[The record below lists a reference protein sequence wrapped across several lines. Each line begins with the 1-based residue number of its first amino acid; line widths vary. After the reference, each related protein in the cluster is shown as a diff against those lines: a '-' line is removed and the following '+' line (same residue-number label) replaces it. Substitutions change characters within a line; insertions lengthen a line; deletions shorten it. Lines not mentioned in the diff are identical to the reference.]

1 MRDTLCI
8 GYDYTVTESLFQPV
22 YDRMIG
28 AAQMEFKME
37 IFKLVFEVLGG
48 LGLFFLGMKYMGD
61 GLELAAGNKLRTLL
75 EKITSNR
82 FLGMLVGLAVTA
94 VIQSSSATDA
104 MVVGFTNAG
113 LMELAQTVGILFGA
127 KIGTCVTSVLLSF
140 DIKQI
145 VPLFIFLGVIVMMFV
160 KKKNFKYYGQI
171 LAGFGILF
179 FGMDMMSGA
188 LKSLNENG
196 LIDSILSSVNNP
208 FIGILLGT
216 AVTAVIQS
224 SSASVGILMALGAAG
239 AIGVDQAIFIVFGM
253 NLGACMP
260 AFLSAAGAKRNAKQ
274 VAILNLLITLTGV
287 IIMTPLTMI
296 LPIADI
302 IEKLLPGS
310 TAAQISAAHIF
321 FNVAMTTILLPFASL
336 LVNLTRKILPYNE
349 DPEKDKMAVEFIDNR
364 ILTTPPMA
372 VLQCEKEVARL
383 SRLVQK
389 NYNRSMI
396 AFFDRDADS
405 IDKVLER
412 EKVIDYLSKEIT
424 DYIVKLN
431 ALDLE
436 AHDRQIVAAM
446 YSAIGD
452 LERIGDHAENI
463 VEYAR
468 TVIDRNLTFSDKA
481 VGELRDISD
490 KCRLLMELSFAMF
503 NAQGGSPE
511 LIERIIKTEDSVDD
525 CKDDYKQNH
534 IRRMDAGECNA
545 EAGTTFQNMLIDI
558 ERVGDHAINVAFAIP
573 NRQQSVVADSA

>member
-1 MRDTLCI
+1 MSVL
-8 GYDYTVTESLFQPV
+8 SLF
-22 YDRMIG
+22 
-28 AAQMEFKME
+28 K
-37 IFKLVFEVLGG
+37 VLGG
-48 LGLFFLGMKYMGD
+48 LGLFFLGMKYMGE

-75 EKITSNR
+75 EKITSNK
-82 FLGMLVGLAVTA
+82 FLGMLVGLVVTA

-140 DIKQI
+140 DIKSI

-160 KKKNFKYYGQI
+160 KKNNYKYYGQI

-188 LKSLNENG
+188 LKSLNETG
-196 LIDSILSSVNNP
+196 LIDNILSSVNNP

-224 SSASVGILMALGAAG
+224 SSASVGILMALAAAG
-239 AIGVDQAIFIVFGM
+239 AINVDQAIFIVFGM
-253 NLGACMP
+253 NLGATMP
-260 AFLSAAGAKRNAKQ
+260 AFLSAAGARRNAKQ
-274 VAILNLLITLTGV
+274 VAILNMLITLSGV
-287 IIMTPLTMI
+287 IIMTPITMLLPVADTIEKI
-296 LPIADI
+296 LPGTA
-302 IEKLLPGS
+302 
-310 TAAQISAAHIF
+310 AAQISAAHIF
-321 FNVAMTTILLPFASL
+321 FNVAMTVILLPFSGL
-336 LVNLTRKILPYNE
+336 LVKLTQKILPYHE

-372 VLQCEKEVARL
+372 VLQCEKEVARM

-389 NYNRSMI
+389 NYNRAMI
-396 AFFDRDADS
+396 AFFERDKDS
-405 IDKVLER
+405 IEKVLDR

-424 DYIVKLN
+424 DYIVKIN
-431 ALDLE
+431 ALDVE
-436 AHDRQIVAAM
+436 DHDRQIVAAM
-446 YSAIGD
+446 YSAIQD

-468 TVIDRNLTFSDKA
+468 TVIEEGLKFSDTA
-481 VGELRDISD
+481 LGELRDISD
-490 KCRLLMELSFAMF
+490 KCRSLMELSFAMF

-511 LIERIIKTEDSVDD
+511 LIEHIIKIEDSVDD

-534 IRRMDAGECNA
+534 IQRMDAGVCDA
-545 EAGTTFQNMLIDI
+545 VAGTTFLNMLIDI
-558 ERVGDHAINVAFAIP
+558 ERIGDHAINVAFAIP
-573 NRQQSVVADSA
+573 NRQKQVVAAI

>member
-1 MRDTLCI
+1 
-8 GYDYTVTESLFQPV
+8 
-22 YDRMIG
+22 
-28 AAQMEFKME
+28 ME

-274 VAILNLLITLTGV
+274 VAILNMLITLTGV
-287 IIMTPLTMI
+287 IILTPLTMI

-468 TVIDRNLTFSDKA
+468 TVIDRNLSFSDKA
-481 VGELRDISD
+481 IGELRDISD

-573 NRQQSVVADSA
+573 NRQQSVVADPA

>member
-1 MRDTLCI
+1 MSVL
-8 GYDYTVTESLFQPV
+8 SLF
-22 YDRMIG
+22 
-28 AAQMEFKME
+28 K
-37 IFKLVFEVLGG
+37 VLGG
-48 LGLFFLGMKYMGD
+48 LGLFFLGMKYMGE

-75 EKITSNR
+75 EKITSNK
-82 FLGMLVGLAVTA
+82 FLGMLVGLVVTA

-140 DIKQI
+140 DIKSI

-160 KKKNFKYYGQI
+160 KKNNYKYYGQI

-188 LKSLNENG
+188 LKSLNETG
-196 LIDSILSSVNNP
+196 LIDNILSSVNNP

-224 SSASVGILMALGAAG
+224 SSASVGILMALASAG
-239 AIGVDQAIFIVFGM
+239 AINVDQAIFIVFGM
-253 NLGACMP
+253 NLGATMP

-274 VAILNLLITLTGV
+274 VAILNMLITLSGV
-287 IIMTPLTMI
+287 IIMTPITML
-296 LPIADI
+296 LPVADT
-302 IEKLLPGS
+302 IEKLLPG
-310 TAAQISAAHIF
+310 TAAAQISAAHIF
-321 FNVAMTTILLPFASL
+321 FNVAMTVILLPFSGL
-336 LVNLTRKILPYNE
+336 LVKLTQKILPYHE

-396 AFFDRDADS
+396 AFFDRDKDS
-405 IDKVLER
+405 IDKVIER

-424 DYIVKLN
+424 DYIVKIN
-431 ALDLE
+431 ALDVE
-436 AHDRQIVAAM
+436 AHDHQVVAAM
-446 YSAIGD
+446 YSAIQD

-468 TVIDRNLTFSDKA
+468 TVIEENQKFSDTA
-481 VGELRDISD
+481 IAEMHDISD
-490 KCRLLMELSFAMF
+490 KCRSLMELSFAMF

-511 LIERIIKTEDSVDD
+511 LIERIIKAEDDVDD

-534 IRRMDAGECNA
+534 IRRMDAGECDA
-545 EAGTTFQNMLIDI
+545 VAGTTFLNMLIDI
-558 ERVGDHAINVAFAIP
+558 ERIGDHAINVAFAIP
-573 NRQQSVVADSA
+573 NRQKSVITAAV

>member
-145 VPLFIFLGVIVMMFV
+145 VPLFIFLGFIVMMFV

-196 LIDSILSSVNNP
+196 LIDNILSSVNNP

-396 AFFDRDADS
+396 AFFERDADS

-468 TVIDRNLTFSDKA
+468 TVIDRNLIFSDKA

-573 NRQQSVVADSA
+573 NRQQSVVADPA

>member
-1 MRDTLCI
+1 MSI
-8 GYDYTVTESLFQPV
+8 YSLF
-22 YDRMIG
+22 R
-28 AAQMEFKME
+28 
-37 IFKLVFEVLGG
+37 VLGG
-48 LGLFFLGMKYMGD
+48 LGLFFLGMKYMGE

-75 EKITSNR
+75 EKITSNK
-82 FLGMLVGLAVTA
+82 FLGMLVGLVVTA

-140 DIKQI
+140 DIKSI

-160 KKKNFKYYGQI
+160 KKNNYKYYGQI

-179 FGMDMMSGA
+179 FGMDMMSSA
-188 LKSLNENG
+188 LKSLNETG
-196 LIDSILSSVNNP
+196 LIDNILSSVNNP

-239 AIGVDQAIFIVFGM
+239 AINVDQAIFIVFGM
-253 NLGACMP
+253 NLGATMP

-274 VAILNLLITLTGV
+274 VAVLNMLITLSGV
-287 IIMTPLTMI
+287 IILTPITML
-296 LPIADI
+296 LPISDI
-302 IEKLLPGS
+302 IEHFIPGS
-310 TAAQISAAHIF
+310 VAAQISAAHIF
-321 FNVAMTTILLPFASL
+321 FNVAMTVILLPFSGL
-336 LVNLTRKILPYNE
+336 LVKLTQKILPYHE

-372 VLQCEKEVARL
+372 VLQCEKEVARM

-389 NYNRSMI
+389 NYNRAMI
-396 AFFDRDADS
+396 AFFERDKDS
-405 IDKVLER
+405 IEKVLDR

-424 DYIVKLN
+424 DYIVKIN
-431 ALDLE
+431 ALDVE
-436 AHDRQIVAAM
+436 AHDHQVVAAM
-446 YSAIGD
+446 YSAIQD

-468 TVIDRNLTFSDKA
+468 SVIDQNLKFSDTA
-481 VGELRDISD
+481 LREMRDISD
-490 KCRLLMELSFAMF
+490 KCRSLMELSFAMF

-511 LIERIIKTEDSVDD
+511 LIEHIIKIEDSVDD

-534 IRRMDAGECNA
+534 IQRMDAGICDA
-545 EAGTTFQNMLIDI
+545 VSGTTFLNMLIDI
-558 ERVGDHAINVAFAIP
+558 ERIGDHAINVAFAIP
-573 NRQQSVVADSA
+573 NRQKQVVSAI

>member
-1 MRDTLCI
+1 MSVL
-8 GYDYTVTESLFQPV
+8 SLF
-22 YDRMIG
+22 
-28 AAQMEFKME
+28 K
-37 IFKLVFEVLGG
+37 VLGG
-48 LGLFFLGMKYMGD
+48 LGLFFLGMKYMGE

-75 EKITSNR
+75 EKITSNK
-82 FLGMLVGLAVTA
+82 FLGMLVGLVVTA

-140 DIKQI
+140 DIKSI

-160 KKKNFKYYGQI
+160 KKNNYKYYGQI

-188 LKSLNENG
+188 LKSLNETG
-196 LIDSILSSVNNP
+196 LIDNILSSVNNP

-224 SSASVGILMALGAAG
+224 SSASVGILMALASAG
-239 AIGVDQAIFIVFGM
+239 AINVDQAIFIVFGM
-253 NLGACMP
+253 NLGATMP

-274 VAILNLLITLTGV
+274 VAILNMLITLSGV
-287 IIMTPLTMI
+287 IIMTPITML
-296 LPIADI
+296 LPVADT
-302 IEKLLPGS
+302 IEKLLPG
-310 TAAQISAAHIF
+310 TAAAQISAAHIF
-321 FNVAMTTILLPFASL
+321 FNVAMTVILLPFSGL
-336 LVNLTRKILPYNE
+336 LVKLTQKILPYHE

-372 VLQCEKEVARL
+372 VVQCEKEVARL

-396 AFFDRDADS
+396 AFFDRDKDS
-405 IDKVLER
+405 IDKVIER

-424 DYIVKLN
+424 DYIVKIN
-431 ALDLE
+431 ALDVE
-436 AHDRQIVAAM
+436 AHDHQVVAAM
-446 YSAIGD
+446 YSAIQD

-468 TVIDRNLTFSDKA
+468 TVIEENQKFSDTA
-481 VGELRDISD
+481 IAELHDISD
-490 KCRLLMELSFAMF
+490 KCRSLMELSFAMF

-511 LIERIIKTEDSVDD
+511 LIERIIKAEDDVDD

-534 IRRMDAGECNA
+534 IRRMDAGECDA
-545 EAGTTFQNMLIDI
+545 VAGTTFLNMLIDI
-558 ERVGDHAINVAFAIP
+558 ERIGDHAINVAFAIP
-573 NRQQSVVADSA
+573 NRQKAVIADPV

>member
-1 MRDTLCI
+1 MSVL
-8 GYDYTVTESLFQPV
+8 SLF
-22 YDRMIG
+22 
-28 AAQMEFKME
+28 K
-37 IFKLVFEVLGG
+37 VLGG
-48 LGLFFLGMKYMGD
+48 LGLFFLGMKYMGE

-75 EKITSNR
+75 EKITSNK
-82 FLGMLVGLAVTA
+82 FLGMLVGLVVTA

-140 DIKQI
+140 DIKSI

-160 KKKNFKYYGQI
+160 KKNNYKYYGQI

-188 LKSLNENG
+188 LKSLNETG
-196 LIDSILSSVNNP
+196 LIDNILSSVNNP

-224 SSASVGILMALGAAG
+224 SSASVGILMALASAG
-239 AIGVDQAIFIVFGM
+239 AINVDQAIFIVFGM
-253 NLGACMP
+253 NLGATMP

-274 VAILNLLITLTGV
+274 VAILNMLITLSGV
-287 IIMTPLTMI
+287 IIMTPITML
-296 LPIADI
+296 LPVADT
-302 IEKLLPGS
+302 IEKLLPG
-310 TAAQISAAHIF
+310 TAAAQISAAHIF
-321 FNVAMTTILLPFASL
+321 FNVAMTVILLPFSGL
-336 LVNLTRKILPYNE
+336 LVKLTQKILPYHE

-396 AFFDRDADS
+396 AFFDRDKDS

-412 EKVIDYLSKEIT
+412 EKVIDFLSKEIT
-424 DYIVKLN
+424 DYIVKIN
-431 ALDLE
+431 ALDVE
-436 AHDRQIVAAM
+436 AHDHQVVAAM
-446 YSAIGD
+446 YSAIQD

-468 TVIDRNLTFSDKA
+468 TVIDENQKFSDTA
-481 VGELRDISD
+481 IAEMHDISD
-490 KCRLLMELSFAMF
+490 KCRSLMELSFAMF

-511 LIERIIKTEDSVDD
+511 LIERIIKAEDDVDD

-534 IRRMDAGECNA
+534 IRRMDAGECDA
-545 EAGTTFQNMLIDI
+545 VAGTTFLNMLIDI
-558 ERVGDHAINVAFAIP
+558 ERIGDHAINVAFAIP
-573 NRQQSVVADSA
+573 NRQKTVIADPV

>member
-1 MRDTLCI
+1 MSVFL
-8 GYDYTVTESLFQPV
+8 L
-22 YDRMIG
+22 
-28 AAQMEFKME
+28 
-37 IFKLVFEVLGG
+37 FEVLGG
-48 LGLFFLGMKYMGD
+48 LGLFFLGMKYMGE

-82 FLGMLVGLAVTA
+82 YLGMLVGLVVTA

-140 DIKQI
+140 DIKSI

-160 KKKNFKYYGQI
+160 KKNNYKYYGQI

-179 FGMDMMSGA
+179 FGMSIMSGA

-196 LIDSILSSVNNP
+196 MIDGVLSSVNNP

-224 SSASVGILMALGAAG
+224 SSASVGILMALAAAG
-239 AIGVDQAIFIVFGM
+239 AINVDQAIFIVFGM
-253 NLGACMP
+253 NLGATMP

-274 VAILNLLITLTGV
+274 VAILNMLITLSG
-287 IIMTPLTMI
+287 IIILTPLAML
-296 LPIADI
+296 LPVADT
-302 IEKLLPGS
+302 IEKFLPGNP
-310 TAAQISAAHIF
+310 AAQISAAHIF
-321 FNVAMTTILLPFASL
+321 FNVAMTAILLPFSGL
-336 LVNLTRKILPYNE
+336 LVNLTRKILPYVE

-396 AFFDRDADS
+396 AFFDRDKDS
-405 IDKVLER
+405 IEKVLER

-424 DYIVKLN
+424 DYIVKIN
-431 ALDLE
+431 ALDVE
-436 AHDRQIVAAM
+436 DHDHQVVAAM
-446 YSAIGD
+446 YSAIQD

-468 TVIDRNLTFSDKA
+468 TVIEENLYFSDTA
-481 VGELRDISD
+481 MEEMRDISD
-490 KCRLLMELSFAMF
+490 KCRTLMELSFAMF

-511 LIERIIKTEDSVDD
+511 LIERIIQIEDSVDD

-534 IRRMDAGECNA
+534 IRRMDAGVCDA
-545 EAGTTFQNMLIDI
+545 VSGTTFLNMLIDI

-573 NRQQSVVADSA
+573 NRQKQVITATA

>member
-75 EKITSNR
+75 EKITANKY
-82 FLGMLVGLAVTA
+82 LGMLVGLVVTA
-94 VIQSSSATDA
+94 VIQSSSATAA

-113 LMELAQTVGILFGA
+113 LMELAQTVGILFGS
-127 KIGTCVTSVLLSF
+127 KIGTCMTSVLLSF
-140 DIKQI
+140 DMSSI
-145 VPLFIFLGVIVMMFV
+145 VPLFIFLGVIVMTFV
-160 KKKNFKYYGQI
+160 KKNNYKYYGQI

-196 LIDSILSSVNNP
+196 LIDNILMSVNNP
-208 FIGILLGT
+208 FVGLLLG
-216 AVTAVIQS
+216 VVITAVIQS

-239 AIGVDQAIFIVFGM
+239 AIGIDQAIYIVYGM

-274 VAILNLLITLTGV
+274 VALLNMIITLFGV
-287 IIMTPLTMI
+287 ILLVPVTMV
-296 LPIADI
+296 LPISST
-302 IEKLLPGS
+302 IEKILPGS
-310 TAAQISAAHIF
+310 VAAQISASHIF
-321 FNVAMTTILLPFASL
+321 FNVVNMVVLMPFSNLMVKLTQKVLPFH
-336 LVNLTRKILPYNE
+336 E

-405 IDKVLER
+405 IDKVIER

-436 AHDRQIVAAM
+436 DHDRQIVAAM

-468 TVIDRNLTFSDKA
+468 TVIDRNLSFSDKA
-481 VGELRDISD
+481 ISELRDISD

-534 IRRMDAGECNA
+534 IRRMDSGECNA

-573 NRQQSVVADSA
+573 NRQQSVVAEPV

>member
-1 MRDTLCI
+1 MVIRIL
-8 GYDYTVTESLFQPV
+8 YRYPNHSL
-22 YDRMIG
+22 RCG
-28 AAQMEFKME
+28 LHTSLEFKMS
-37 IFKLVFEVLGG
+37 IYNLFTVLGG
-48 LGLFFLGMKYMGD
+48 LGLFFLGMKYMGE
-61 GLELAAGNKLRTLL
+61 GLELAAGNKLRVML

-82 FLGMLVGLAVTA
+82 FLGMLVGLVVTA

-113 LMELAQTVGILFGA
+113 LMELSQTVGILFGA

-140 DIKQI
+140 DIKKI
-145 VPLFIFLGVIVMMFV
+145 VPLFIFMGVIVMMFV
-160 KKKNFKYYGQI
+160 KKNNYKYYGQI

-196 LIDSILSSVNNP
+196 LIDGILSSVNNP

-224 SSASVGILMALGAAG
+224 SSASVGILMALAAAG
-239 AIGVDQAIFIVFGM
+239 AISVDQAIFIVFGM
-253 NLGACMP
+253 NLGATMP

-274 VAILNLLITLTGV
+274 VAVLNMLITLSGV
-287 IIMTPLTMI
+287 IILTPLTML
-296 LPIADI
+296 LPVADT
-302 IEKLLPGS
+302 IENLLPGN

-321 FNVAMTTILLPFASL
+321 FNVSMTIILLPFSPL
-336 LVNLTRKILPYNE
+336 LVKLTQKILPYHE

-372 VLQCEKEVARL
+372 VLQCEKEVARM

-396 AFFDRDADS
+396 AFFDRDKDS

-412 EKVIDYLSKEIT
+412 EKVIDFLSKEIT
-424 DYIVKLN
+424 EYIVKLN
-431 ALDLE
+431 ALDLQS
-436 AHDRQIVAAM
+436 HDRQIVAAM
-446 YSAIGD
+446 YSAIQD

-463 VEYAR
+463 VEYTR
-468 TVIDRNLTFSDKA
+468 TVIEEKLTFSDTA
-481 VGELRDISD
+481 ISELHDISD
-490 KCRLLMELSFAMF
+490 KCRSLMELSFAMF

-511 LIERIIKTEDSVDD
+511 LIEHIIKIEDSVDD
-525 CKDDYKQNH
+525 CKDDYKQEH
-534 IRRMDAGECNA
+534 IRRMDEGLCDAVS
-545 EAGTTFQNMLIDI
+545 GTTFLNMLIDI
-558 ERVGDHAINVAFAIP
+558 ERIADHCINVAFAIP
-573 NRQQSVVADSA
+573 NRQKSVIAQTA

>member
-28 AAQMEFKME
+28 AAQMEFNME

-274 VAILNLLITLTGV
+274 VAILNMLITLTGV
-287 IIMTPLTMI
+287 IILTPLTMI

-573 NRQQSVVADSA
+573 NRQQSVVADPA

>member
-1 MRDTLCI
+1 MFYC
-8 GYDYTVTESLFQPV
+8 LF
-22 YDRMIG
+22 
-28 AAQMEFKME
+28 K
-37 IFKLVFEVLGG
+37 VLGG
-48 LGLFFLGMKYMGD
+48 LGLFFLGMKYMGE

-140 DIKQI
+140 DIKSI
-145 VPLFIFLGVIVMMFV
+145 VPLFIFLGVIVMMFA
-160 KKKNFKYYGQI
+160 KKNNYKYYGQI

-188 LKSLNENG
+188 LKTLNENG
-196 LIDSILSSVNNP
+196 MIDNILSSVNNP
-208 FIGILLGT
+208 FVGILLGT

-224 SSASVGILMALGAAG
+224 SSASVGILMALASAG
-239 AIGVDQAIFIVFGM
+239 AINVDQAIFIVFGM
-253 NLGACMP
+253 NLGACVP

-274 VAILNLLITLTGV
+274 VAVLNMLITLSGV
-287 IIMTPLTMI
+287 IIMTPLTML
-296 LPIADI
+296 LPVADT
-302 IEKLLPGS
+302 IEKLLPAS
-310 TAAQISAAHIF
+310 TAAQVSAAHIF
-321 FNVAMTTILLPFASL
+321 FNVSITIILLPFATL
-336 LVNLTRKILPYNE
+336 LVKLTQKILPYEE
-349 DPEKDKMAVEFIDNR
+349 DPEKDKMAVEYIDNR

-372 VLQCEKEVARL
+372 VLQCEKEVARM

-389 NYNRSMI
+389 NYNRAMI
-396 AFFDRDADS
+396 AFFDRDKES
-405 IDKVLER
+405 IDKVLDR

-424 DYIVKLN
+424 DYIVKIN

-436 AHDRQIVAAM
+436 DHDRQIVAAM
-446 YSAIGD
+446 YSAIQD

-463 VEYAR
+463 VEYVR
-468 TVIDRNLTFSDKA
+468 TVIENNLSFSDTA
-481 VGELRDISD
+481 MGEMRDISD
-490 KCRLLMELSFAMF
+490 KCRSLMELSFAMF

-511 LIERIIKTEDSVDD
+511 LIERIIQAEDSVDD

-534 IRRMDAGECNA
+534 IQRMNKGECNA
-545 EAGTTFQNMLIDI
+545 EAGTTFLNMLIDI
-558 ERVGDHAINVAFAIP
+558 ERIGDHAINVAFAIP
-573 NRQQSVVADSA
+573 NRQKSVITAAV

>member
-1 MRDTLCI
+1 
-8 GYDYTVTESLFQPV
+8 
-22 YDRMIG
+22 
-28 AAQMEFKME
+28 ME

-208 FIGILLGT
+208 FIGILLGA

-274 VAILNLLITLTGV
+274 VAILNMLITLTGV
-287 IIMTPLTMI
+287 IIITPLTMI

-468 TVIDRNLTFSDKA
+468 TVIDRNLSFSDKA
-481 VGELRDISD
+481 IGELRDISD

-573 NRQQSVVADSA
+573 NRQQSVVADPV

>member
-1 MRDTLCI
+1 MSVL
-8 GYDYTVTESLFQPV
+8 SLF
-22 YDRMIG
+22 
-28 AAQMEFKME
+28 K
-37 IFKLVFEVLGG
+37 VLGG
-48 LGLFFLGMKYMGD
+48 LGLFFLGMKYMGE

-75 EKITSNR
+75 EKITSNK
-82 FLGMLVGLAVTA
+82 FLGMLVGLVVTA

-140 DIKQI
+140 DIKSI

-160 KKKNFKYYGQI
+160 KKNNYKYYGQI

-188 LKSLNENG
+188 LKSLNETG
-196 LIDSILSSVNNP
+196 LIDNILSSVNNP

-224 SSASVGILMALGAAG
+224 SSASVGILMALAAAG
-239 AIGVDQAIFIVFGM
+239 AINVDQAIFIVFGM
-253 NLGACMP
+253 NLGATMP
-260 AFLSAAGAKRNAKQ
+260 AFLSAAGARRNAKQ
-274 VAILNLLITLTGV
+274 VAILNMLITLSGV
-287 IIMTPLTMI
+287 IIMTPITMLLPVADTIEKI
-296 LPIADI
+296 LPGTA
-302 IEKLLPGS
+302 
-310 TAAQISAAHIF
+310 AAQISAAHIF
-321 FNVAMTTILLPFASL
+321 FNVAMTVILLPFSGL
-336 LVNLTRKILPYNE
+336 LVKLTQKILPYHE

-372 VLQCEKEVARL
+372 VLQCEKEVARM

-389 NYNRSMI
+389 NYNRAMI
-396 AFFDRDADS
+396 AFFERDKDS
-405 IDKVLER
+405 IDKVIER

-424 DYIVKLN
+424 DYIVKIN
-431 ALDLE
+431 ALDVE
-436 AHDRQIVAAM
+436 AHDHQVVAAM
-446 YSAIGD
+446 YSAIQD

-468 TVIDRNLTFSDKA
+468 TVIEEGLKFSDTA
-481 VGELRDISD
+481 LGELRDISD
-490 KCRLLMELSFAMF
+490 KCRSLMELSFAMF

-511 LIERIIKTEDSVDD
+511 LIEHIIKIEDSVDD

-534 IRRMDAGECNA
+534 IQRMDAGVCDA
-545 EAGTTFQNMLIDI
+545 VAGTTFLNMLIDI
-558 ERVGDHAINVAFAIP
+558 ERIGDHAINVAFAIP
-573 NRQQSVVADSA
+573 NRQKQVVAAI

>member
-274 VAILNLLITLTGV
+274 VAILNMLITLSGV

-573 NRQQSVVADSA
+573 NRQQSVVAEPV

>member
-196 LIDSILSSVNNP
+196 LIDNILSCSV
-208 FIGILLGT
+208 
-216 AVTAVIQS
+216 
-224 SSASVGILMALGAAG
+224 
-239 AIGVDQAIFIVFGM
+239 
-253 NLGACMP
+253 
-260 AFLSAAGAKRNAKQ
+260 
-274 VAILNLLITLTGV
+274 
-287 IIMTPLTMI
+287 
-296 LPIADI
+296 
-302 IEKLLPGS
+302 
-310 TAAQISAAHIF
+310 
-321 FNVAMTTILLPFASL
+321 
-336 LVNLTRKILPYNE
+336 
-349 DPEKDKMAVEFIDNR
+349 
-364 ILTTPPMA
+364 
-372 VLQCEKEVARL
+372 
-383 SRLVQK
+383 
-389 NYNRSMI
+389 
-396 AFFDRDADS
+396 
-405 IDKVLER
+405 
-412 EKVIDYLSKEIT
+412 
-424 DYIVKLN
+424 
-431 ALDLE
+431 
-436 AHDRQIVAAM
+436 
-446 YSAIGD
+446 
-452 LERIGDHAENI
+452 
-463 VEYAR
+463 
-468 TVIDRNLTFSDKA
+468 
-481 VGELRDISD
+481 
-490 KCRLLMELSFAMF
+490 
-503 NAQGGSPE
+503 
-511 LIERIIKTEDSVDD
+511 
-525 CKDDYKQNH
+525 
-534 IRRMDAGECNA
+534 
-545 EAGTTFQNMLIDI
+545 
-558 ERVGDHAINVAFAIP
+558 
-573 NRQQSVVADSA
+573 

>member
-1 MRDTLCI
+1 MNI
-8 GYDYTVTESLFQPV
+8 YSLFS
-22 YDRMIG
+22 
-28 AAQMEFKME
+28 
-37 IFKLVFEVLGG
+37 VLGG
-48 LGLFFLGMKYMGD
+48 LGLFFLGMKYMGE

-75 EKITSNR
+75 EKITSNK
-82 FLGMLVGLAVTA
+82 FLGMLVGLVVTA

-140 DIKQI
+140 DIKSI

-160 KKKNFKYYGQI
+160 KKNNYKYYGQI

-188 LKSLNENG
+188 LKSLNETG
-196 LIDSILSSVNNP
+196 LIDNILSSVNNP

-224 SSASVGILMALGAAG
+224 SSASVGILMALASAG
-239 AIGVDQAIFIVFGM
+239 AINVDQAIFIVFGM
-253 NLGACMP
+253 NLGATMP

-274 VAILNLLITLTGV
+274 VAILNMLITLSGV
-287 IIMTPLTMI
+287 IIMTPITML
-296 LPIADI
+296 LPVADT
-302 IEKLLPGS
+302 IEKLLPG
-310 TAAQISAAHIF
+310 TAAAQISAAHI
-321 FNVAMTTILLPFASL
+321 L
-336 LVNLTRKILPYNE
+336 LVKLTQKILPYHE

-396 AFFDRDADS
+396 AFFDRDKDS
-405 IDKVLER
+405 IDKVIER
-412 EKVIDYLSKEIT
+412 EKVIDYLSKEVT
-424 DYIVKLN
+424 DYIVKIN
-431 ALDLE
+431 ALDVE
-436 AHDRQIVAAM
+436 AHDHQVVAAM
-446 YSAIGD
+446 YSAIQD

-468 TVIDRNLTFSDKA
+468 TVIEENQKFSDTA
-481 VGELRDISD
+481 IAELHDISD
-490 KCRLLMELSFAMF
+490 KCRSLMELSFAMF

-511 LIERIIKTEDSVDD
+511 LIERIIKAEDDVDD

-534 IRRMDAGECNA
+534 IRRMDAGECDA
-545 EAGTTFQNMLIDI
+545 VAGTTFLNMLIDI
-558 ERVGDHAINVAFAIP
+558 ERIGDHAINVAFAIP
-573 NRQQSVVADSA
+573 NRQKAVIADPV